1 MVSDLFFDIARF
13 FLNPVF
19 YIAIA
24 AAIVLG
30 YVRVKRERKMFRSR
44 IVWGWT
50 ELVDLLRNKL
60 LISLLLSV
68 VMVGIGLTVPMEW
81 LIALTAISVVM
92 ILSGWYQMGSFV
104 YLSAAAVALGW
115 LFRRFGWDIN
125 VGPIAYEGLYIN
137 WEWLLPVAL
146 LTAGLLV
153 AEGIL
158 IKKQGAPRSS
168 PRLEKSARGL
178 TAASFETKRLW
189 LLPILL
195 VVPGDLIALA
205 APYWPQLPIGETAFS
220 FILFPFII
228 GFGNRTRKTLPLY
241 FYPALGKSILSL
253 GIAVLVLALISFAW
267 EPMAL
272 IAIGAAALGRFGLM
286 IRSILRE
293 RGGLHAAAPQAQGVM
308 ILDVLP
314 KSPAEKMGLLRG
326 EVIRKINGLTVS
338 NETELYEAIQVNAAH
353 CRLEVLDHQGEV
365 RLRQHVIFRHDHHRL
380 GLIVLG

>member
-1 MVSDLFFDIARF
+1 MVSDLFFDIVRF

-50 ELVDLLRNKL
+50 ELVDLLRNTL

-68 VMVGIGLTVPMEW
+68 VMAGIGLTVPMEW
-81 LIALTAISVVM
+81 LIALTAISFVM
-92 ILSGWYQMGSFV
+92 VLSGWYQMGSFV

-195 VVPGDLIALA
+195 VVPGDLIASST
-205 APYWPQLPIGETAFS
+205 PYWPQLTIGETAFS

-253 GIAVLVLALISFAW
+253 GIAVLILALISFAW

-272 IAIGAAALGRFGLM
+272 IAIGIAALGRFGLM

>member
-1 MVSDLFFDIARF
+1 MVSDLFFDIVRF

-50 ELVDLLRNKL
+50 ELVDLLRNTL

-68 VMVGIGLTVPMEW
+68 VMAGIGLTVPMEW
-81 LIALTAISVVM
+81 LIALTAISFVM
-92 ILSGWYQMGSFV
+92 VLSGWYQMGSFV

-115 LFRRFGWDIN
+115 LFCRFGWDIN

-195 VVPGDLIALA
+195 VVPGDLIASST
-205 APYWPQLPIGETAFS
+205 PYWPQLTIGETAFS

-272 IAIGAAALGRFGLM
+272 IAIGIAALGRFGLM